1 MDRRRARASPEAKQ
15 AYLRELQRQG
25 RVVAMVGDG
34 INDAP
39 VLAQADV
46 SVAMASGAHL
56 AQARADA
63 VLVSN
68 RLSDL
73 AEAVLLSRK
82 AIRIVRQNLLWATL
96 YNAVAIPAAVAG
108 LVTPWMAGIG
118 MSGSSLAVVLNA
130 LRLRQPDRPLP
141 RGER

>member
-1 MDRRRARASPEAKQ
+1 
-15 AYLRELQRQG
+15 
-25 RVVAMVGDG
+25 DG